1 MTGSSPLLLG
11 LLCLAVAQR
20 AAVARLDGT
29 STSSGP
35 GTAAE
40 LMEEIRA
47 RMSTQWDTLQH
58 IRYQAL
64 TSKMTVGRLSERV
77 KQLVAAIAS
86 RGEPPPPRT
95 AKATDLPVDL
105 QKPRR

>member
-11 LLCLAVAQR
+11 LLCLAVAHR
-20 AAVARLDGT
+20 AAAARLDGT
-29 STSSGP
+29 STSGP